1 MTVAGALRH
10 VDMNEIGTKVGAP
23 VTLTLKVAAITAE
36 ADGINTFEL
45 VDPAGR
51 PLPPFAAGAH
61 VDVHIPGGFLRQYSL
76 CNDPRETH
84 RYVVAVQRDTK
95 GRGGSQ
101 RLHDTVKSG
110 DTLAI
115 GAPRN
120 NFPLHEG
127 ARRHRLIAGG
137 IGVTPILAMVKHL
150 VVTSADWHLD
160 YCTREPART
169 AFLELL
175 RKPLF
180 KGRVD
185 VHFDGGDPTKGLDVK
200 QALAQQGEGEHL
212 YCCGPTGLMEAVKA
226 AVGHWAPDTVHFEYF
241 VNENLDA
248 GLNAAFQVRI
258 ASSGA
263 VYDVPADKSI
273 MQVLREHGH
282 DIDSSC
288 EEGICG
294 TCATPV
300 KEGAID
306 HRDAVLSD
314 EEKTSNRWM
323 MVCCSRAKSGVI
335 VLDL

>member
-1 MTVAGALRH
+1 
-10 VDMNEIGTKVGAP
+10 MNDSAP
-23 VTLTLKVAAITAE
+23 LTLTLKVAAITRE
-36 ADGINTFEL
+36 ADGIITFEL

-51 PLPPFAAGAH
+51 PLPRFTAGAH

-84 RYVVAVQRDTK
+84 RYVIAVQHEPK
-95 GRGGSQ
+95 GRGGSR
-101 RLHDTVKSG
+101 RLHDTVKAG

-120 NFPLHEG
+120 NFLLHEG

-137 IGVTPILAMVKHL
+137 IGVTPILAMLRHL
-150 VVTSADWHLD
+150 VASHADWHLD
-160 YCTREPART
+160 YCTRDPART
-169 AFLELL
+169 AFLDLL
-175 RKPLF
+175 RAPPF
-180 KGRVD
+180 GERVR
-185 VHFDGGDPTKGLDVK
+185 VHFDGGDPSKGLDVK
-200 QALAQQGEGEHL
+200 RALATQGEGEHL
-212 YCCGPTGLMEAVKA
+212 YCCGPTGLMAAVKA
-226 AVGHWAPDTVHFEYF
+226 ASGPWAPGTVHFEYF

-248 GLNAAFQVRI
+248 GLNTAFQVRI
-258 ASSGA
+258 ASTGA

-294 TCATPV
+294 TCATAV
-300 KEGAID
+300 KDGAID
-306 HRDAVLSD
+306 HRDAVLSA
-314 EEKTSNRWM
+314 EEKASNRWM
-323 MVCCSRAKSGVI
+323 MVCCSRAKGGVI